1 MASIHDQAAAPRVPA
16 ILGLIGNTPLVE
28 ITRFDTGLCRLFVK
42 LENQNPTGSIKDR
55 MALAMVEAAER
66 DGHLRPGGTIVEA
79 TAGNT
84 GLGLA
89 LVAAVK
95 GYQLILVIPDKMSQ
109 EKILHIRA
117 LGAKA
122 VITRSDVTKGHPE
135 YYQDLAEKIA
145 AETPGAFFVNQFKNP
160 ANPLAHETSTGPE
173 IWEQMDHVV
182 DAVVVGV
189 GSSGTLTG
197 LSRFFA
203 KVQPDCEI
211 VLADPAGSVL
221 TGYIREKHIGTAGS
235 WLVEGIGEDFVPE
248 IADLSRVKKA
258 YSIPDKESFAAGREF
273 LRKEGIFGGSS
284 SGTLFAAAL
293 HYCREQSSPKRVVTF
308 ACDSGNKYLSKM
320 YNDIWMAEQG
330 FIIRKQYGDLRDI
343 ISRRYQDG
351 SVVTV
356 GPSDTLLTAFNRMRI
371 ADVSQVPVLENGE
384 LVGLLDESDLLV
396 RVQDGGGSFR
406 EPVRAAMTDRLETLQ
421 PSESLD
427 AVRKILDSG
436 KVTIVM
442 DGAEFV
448 GLITRIDLLN
458 YLRRKV

>member
-109 EKILHIRA
+109 EKILHVRA

-173 IWEQMDHVV
+173 IWEQMDHEV

-371 ADVSQVPVLENGE
+371 ADVSQVPVFENGE

>member
-66 DGHLRPGGTIVEA
+66 DGNLRPGGTIVEA

-173 IWEQMDHVV
+173 IWEQMHHEV

-442 DGAEFV
+442 DGTEFV